1 MNKLFVLILLLVA
14 LFGSTEALN
23 KHHKKHSATKKHS
36 ITKVAKAEQHATTKS
51 KATKSKAKVKN
62 DDDMMGD
69 DFAFA
74 GEGESRAHVDETN
87 MDP

>member
-36 ITKVAKAEQHATTKS
+36 ITKVAKAEQHATTK
-51 KATKSKAKVKN
+51 KAKAKFDTFNFNPLSEGWV
-62 DDDMMGD
+62 DMGD
-69 DFAFA
+69 DDKDMGFLEL
-74 GEGESRAHVDETN
+74 GRRVQ
-87 MDP
+87 

>member
-36 ITKVAKAEQHATTKS
+36 ITKVAKAEQHATTK
-51 KATKSKAKVKN
+51 KAKAKF
-62 DDDMMGD
+62 DMGGDPMGNGEHVT
-69 DFAFA
+69 
-74 GEGESRAHVDETN
+74 GEGESHVDLVPTE